1 MLHGVTEG
9 HAIQKDVPRWKY
21 IRQLCLFLGMG
32 LFPVLHSHWI
42 LCLHLIWTSGCKM
55 QKKPWACFLL
65 PVNGNLAFKKALIA
79 FLFKFRSSTAL
90 AICFVLA
97 WVSLTKSSPSTR
109 LQPPGTSPLDVTSGP
124 IHQIL
129 RGKKKK
135 NHTFLISTFKNHY
148 KSTPPASKFTPHWC
162 LGKLRQSQALWL
174 PKPGDIFALY
184 FRKQLMAV
192 SSGSQLSDLVQL
204 FSYSVN
210 DIFYWKWR
218 GK

>member
-97 WVSLTKSSPSTR
+97 WVSLTKSSHSTR

-129 RGKKKK
+129 RGKKKTT
-135 NHTFLISTFKNHY
+135 HFLYPPSKIIINQLHQHLSSHHIGAWESSDSPRPSDYQNQVISLPCTSGN
-148 KSTPPASKFTPHWC
+148 SS
-162 LGKLRQSQALWL
+162 WL
-174 PKPGDIFALY
+174 FPG
-184 FRKQLMAV
+184 AV
-192 SSGSQLSDLVQL
+192 SCLTWS
-204 FSYSVN
+204 SYSHVL
-210 DIFYWKWR
+210 
-218 GK
+218 